1 MSKQFERLYHAWVLE
16 FRERYLRWAN
26 PKARPWEHTCRQ
38 CDAKCGTPDN
48 EMVLCD
54 HCDAMYGFKC
64 LKPPLKK
71 LPTGIWHCPDCKPKM
86 KTVKG
91 VRMMSA
97 ISEQAARKRAELG
110 DTPKR
115 KVKQTMYLVKWA
127 GLGYEYC
134 TWETK
139 EDIGNL
145 SMLADYQKLN
155 NSFPDEADMP
165 VEVAEEVLDSA
176 KHLSAKIAGG
186 VDCIPDLRSQLYAQ
200 ARAFQF
206 TKFGMDIP
214 ELVCGEC
221 GPVTKAA
228 VVSPARGDDSETFA
242 PKEVLQCLTELTYR
256 VSWKQNVRLMKVNA
270 SLPPLMTGEYDAI
283 IPITAKGLMMN
294 VGEIHGSVAFLGY
307 RQFPDAS
314 KGPAELKKLIRNVGD
329 KIIAVDGMSTVNKS
343 FKEVIGFLRESG
355 KNKYAFMRFLENK
368 YAVCVGD
375 LSSVGNSGRY
385 AIEELQKKFTTDRKQ
400 LIVRRKQ
407 QLGQEEQ
414 EEAEKADDTDAS
426 AEQIDSDEESDG
438 SEGEFQPDSDDDE
451 LQGVVKER
459 KLSLPAPQQPPDSN
473 PALPQPPAAPDSNP
487 APKAPNA
494 AVTSS
499 NGVATSSEEEKK
511 ANEGETLSTTPL
523 ASADVQDGN
532 VEKVENPDDESDKVQ
547 RSIVLRPETT
557 QSLAYRLLAVD
568 VGYSSDEGGDE
579 DCAYYVDGVDDT
591 FTSMKDLPTE
601 MVESAKAVEDNKE
614 KSNAKDKEEEE
625 SHSTLPVRRSDFSS
639 LGDRSKL
646 TAAIALTSRPP
657 DAEDFDNFPMPSTK
671 QIEAQKEK
679 ERELEASKA
688 LAEENGSPGKPV
700 KLSAVKVEQVSI
712 ATNEPIHVWAS
723 AESAAATLQISAD
736 QIKRVLTGEYDED
749 LGDEVGGFRWRY
761 AAAGATVTAANAQSK
776 KKGSKQG
783 KEAWLEFRDRLYD
796 PNVPHHYKNGN
807 RLRDYQVEGV
817 NWLASTYYRKQ
828 GCILAD
834 EMGLGKVSK
843 AKPRILQLFYLD
855 SQ

>member
-64 LKPPLKK
+64 LKPPLKR
-71 LPTGIWHCPDCKPKM
+71 LPTGIWHCPDCKPKL
-86 KTVKG
+86 KSVKG

-139 EDIGNL
+139 EDIGNP
-145 SMLADYQKLN
+145 SMLAYYQKLN

-165 VEVAEEVLDSA
+165 VEIAEEVLDSA
-176 KHLSAKIAGG
+176 KHLSSKIAGG

-200 ARAFQF
+200 TRAFQF

-221 GPVTKAA
+221 GPITKAA
-228 VVSPARGDDSETFA
+228 VVTPARGDESGTSA

-256 VSWKQNVRLMKVNA
+256 VSWKQSMQLVKVNA
-270 SLPPLMTGEYDAI
+270 SLPPVMTGEYDAI

-307 RQFPDAS
+307 RQFPDGS
-314 KGPAELKKLIRNVGD
+314 RGPAEVKKLIRNVGD
-329 KIIAVDGMSTVNKS
+329 KIIAVDGLSTVNKS

-368 YAVCVGD
+368 YAVCDGE
-375 LSSVGNSGRY
+375 LASVGNSGRY

-400 LIVRRKQ
+400 LIVQRKQ
-407 QLGQEEQ
+407 QIGQEEQ
-414 EEAEKADDTDAS
+414 EAEKGDDTDAS

-438 SEGEFQPDSDDDE
+438 SEGDFQPDSDEEE

-459 KLSLPAPQQPPDSN
+459 TFALTAPQQPTDSN
-473 PALPQPPAAPDSNP
+473 PDLTQPAAAPDSSP
-487 APKAPNA
+487 PPTALDA
-494 AVTSS
+494 AVASS
-499 NGVATSSEEEKK
+499 NGVAASSEEEKK
-511 ANEGETLSTTPL
+511 ATDGEIPSLTPS
-523 ASADVQDGN
+523 ASADVQEGN
-532 VEKVENPDDESDKVQ
+532 IEKLENRDDESDKVQ
-547 RSIVLRPETT
+547 GSIVVLPETT

-591 FTSMKDLPTE
+591 FTSIKDLPE
-601 MVESAKAVEDNKE
+601 EVVESAKAVEDKKE
-614 KSNAKDKEEEE
+614 KSEAEDKEKKEEEPLAQ
-625 SHSTLPVRRSDFSS
+625 STLPVRRSDFSS

-700 KLSAVKVEQVSI
+700 KLSTVKVEQVSI
-712 ATNEPIHVWAS
+712 ASNEPIHVWAS
-723 AESAAATLQISAD
+723 AESAAATLQISVD
-736 QIKRVLTGEYDED
+736 QIKLVLTGEYDED

-796 PNVPHHYKNGN
+796 PNVPHLYKNGN

-834 EMGLGKVSK
+834 EMGLGKVS
-843 AKPRILQLFYLD
+843 
-855 SQ
+855 